1 MKTKNFFYAALA
13 VFALASCVNDEY
25 VGENA
30 PSASSENQ
38 AIGFGSGFNAVT
50 RADITGSEAATKL
63 GSAMKVYGVKQ
74 NRTTTTNYDDVFV
87 NYSVKYSTAQAANDE
102 YNAGWY
108 YVAAETGQTI
118 KYWDWASANYHF
130 VAGSPVANFT
140 YTKNGTTGDIESAT
154 VANLGG
160 RLNHT
165 TSVAYS
171 VAPNYIA
178 DAKVVAKADYNAPV
192 SFTFRSMQSKVR
204 VGIYE
209 TVPGY
214 SISSIQFYNNDDPA
228 VASNYITLNSAT
240 ADYFQGGSA
249 VTGTVTYDWTTPE
262 YTFAY
267 GTDVTSAKY
276 WEGGQYTS
284 GVPATTSTAATLWGA
299 SIPNEHYDDNGYFV
313 VMPTPS
319 ATVAA
324 PLTLTCDYTL
334 TAEDG
339 HGETIVVK
347 GATATIPSAY
357 TKWNVNTAYTYIF
370 KISDNTNGKT
380 DPSQPN
386 SGLYPIT
393 FDAVV
398 VNTADGMVGTET
410 TVSTPSITASQD
422 GFVVTEGIT
431 YKAGAITLTAMNGTE
446 DVTGSPT
453 TWFYVELASAYD
465 YSKDYERLG
474 DGGAATSWTSGK
486 LATLVSGKSYVV
498 KVVTASGT
506 AYLVINNVAA

>member
-25 VGENA
+25 VGENS
-30 PSASSENQ
+30 PNASSENQ

-50 RADITGSEAATKL
+50 RADITGGDAATLL

-74 NRTTTTNYDDVFV
+74 NRTTVTNYDDVFV

-118 KYWDWASANYHF
+118 KYWDWASADYHF

-160 RLNHT
+160 RLNHEN
-165 TSVAYS
+165 SVVYT

-178 DAKVVAKADYNAPV
+178 DAKVVAKSAYNAPV

-214 SISSIQFYNNDDPA
+214 SISSIQFYNNADPA

-240 ADYFQGGSA
+240 TSYFQGGSA
-249 VTGTVTYDWTTPE
+249 VTGTVTYDWTTPA

-267 GTDVTSAKY
+267 GTGVVSGKY

-284 GVPATTSTAATLWGA
+284 GVTAVTSTDANLWGVDSDHDA
-299 SIPNEHYDDNGYFV
+299 NGYFV

-334 TAEDG
+334 TSTDG
-339 HGETIVVK
+339 SGETIVVE

-357 TKWNVNTAYTYIF
+357 TKWAVNTAYTYIF

-393 FDAVV
+393 FDAVI

-422 GFVVTEGIT
+422 GFVVAAGIT
-431 YKAGAITLTAMNGTE
+431 YKAGAVTLTAMEGTE
-446 DVTGSPT
+446 DVSEAVGTSWHYVDITG
-453 TWFYVELASAYD
+453 AYD
-465 YSKDYERLG
+465 YSKDYEHLG
-474 DGGAATSWTSGK
+474 TAGAATTWTDSK
-486 LATLVSGKSYVV
+486 LATLVAGHSYVV
-498 KVVTASGT
+498 KVVTTNGT
-506 AYLVINNVAA
+506 AYMVIEVPSL